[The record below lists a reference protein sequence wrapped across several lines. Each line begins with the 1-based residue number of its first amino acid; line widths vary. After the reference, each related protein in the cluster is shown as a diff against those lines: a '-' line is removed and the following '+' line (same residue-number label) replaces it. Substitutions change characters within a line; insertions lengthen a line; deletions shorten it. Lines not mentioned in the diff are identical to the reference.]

1 MIVQTL
7 NLKSF
12 GPTRVIYYRTDDE
25 GEKEI
30 NIKIVPIDQRTRE
43 SLGGAILAHHCVDEE
58 VYHKMVH
65 KIFRKLFLM
74 EKEDQKH

>member
-7 NLKSF
+7 NLKSY

-25 GEKEI
+25 GETGV
-30 NIKIVPIDQRTRE
+30 NIKIVPIDQSTRE

-58 VYHKMVH
+58 VYYKMVH
-65 KIFRKLFLM
+65 KILRKLILM
-74 EKEDQKH
+74 DAEDQKH